1 MNRRRQRGPA
11 TGATGTTL
19 VGDSGA
25 TDDDDE
31 DEDEDEEEELSVA
44 GRRRTTL
51 PISTS
56 CERTQHHTTPHEP
69 DGETHGTATA
79 RRDNEGQQAGHVHR

>member
-1 MNRRRQRGPA
+1 MA
-11 TGATGTTL
+11 L
-19 VGDSGA
+19 VGDGGA
-25 TDDDDE
+25 TDDEDE

-56 CERTQHHTTPHEP
+56 CKTTHHTTPHHTSP
-69 DGETHGTATA
+69 TV
-79 RRDNEGQQAGHVHR
+79 RRNCKKG

>member
-1 MNRRRQRGPA
+1 
-11 TGATGTTL
+11 
-19 VGDSGA
+19 
-25 TDDDDE
+25 
-31 DEDEDEEEELSVA
+31 
-44 GRRRTTL
+44 L